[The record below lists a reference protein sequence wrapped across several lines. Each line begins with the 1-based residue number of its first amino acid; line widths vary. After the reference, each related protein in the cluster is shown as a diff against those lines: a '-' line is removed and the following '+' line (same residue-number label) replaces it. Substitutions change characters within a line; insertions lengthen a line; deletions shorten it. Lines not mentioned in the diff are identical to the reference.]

1 MIAKPNQTRSQQ
13 SVYSHC
19 RMTVLVLSKNELA
32 WGFRAKRESYQR
44 ELNVTPGI
52 SAAY

>member
-13 SVYSHC
+13 SVFSHC
-19 RMTVLVLSKNELA
+19 GMMVHVLPKDELA
-32 WGFRAKRESYQR
+32 RDQGEGGILRRGIK
-44 ELNVTPGI
+44 VTPGI